1 MPAQLRR
8 EMVERL
14 DNKNLASVTVAALTA
29 ASLVTLIYQTSTLR
43 HL

>member
-1 MPAQLRR
+1 MPAQLRG

-14 DNKNLASVTVAALTA
+14 DNKDLASVAVAALTA
-29 ASLVTLIYQTSTLR
+29 ASLGTLIYQTGTLR